1 MKSLHDMSDMRKEVN
16 MHGSESFFILVDRM
30 EAFYVFMRNNSIKR
44 R

>member
-16 MHGSESFFILVDRM
+16 MHGSESLFILVDRM
-30 EAFYVFMRNNSIKR
+30 EIYYVFRKNNSIKR